1 MEVNG
6 YLEVNID
13 VSGTPWEEFYDHRDN
28 KQNVLTTSILVQIS
42 QGNRYNST
50 ILLSRLFCSVF
61 PGISYSILF
70 YF

>member
-13 VSGTPWEEFYDHRDN
+13 VSGTPWKEFYDHRDS
-28 KQNVLTTSILVQIS
+28 KQNILTTLILVQLS

-50 ILLSRLFCSVF
+50 IT
-61 PGISYSILF
+61 SIETFL
-70 YF
+70 